1 MPLQPSR
8 IADTLNRGT
17 SCRVVVNY
25 DATMMNLAASI
36 DSKFCTRSLR
46 HWSEGRGLAA
56 CSLSSEGLPITSD
69 LRFVRQWL
77 ELAI

>member
-36 DSKFCTRSLR
+36 KASPSPQTLLCASGLSLR
-46 HWSEGRGLAA
+46 SDNLDSVSELY
-56 CSLSSEGLPITSD
+56 SEDDFLQ
-69 LRFVRQWL
+69 L
-77 ELAI
+77 

>member
-17 SCRVVVNY
+17 SCRVAVNY
-25 DATMMNLAASI
+25 DAIMMNLAASI

-46 HWSEGRGLAA
+46 HWSETPVEVWRHA
-56 CSLSSEGLPITSD
+56 
-69 LRFVRQWL
+69 R
-77 ELAI
+77 